1 MTDPATDTPPSLL
14 MEYILAVLA
23 PLLIAGNIS
32 DLSVARLSAMEAI
45 AAYKARGEEELMTIA
60 QIAGFAIAALD
71 NLRLSAA
78 PELSVSLKLKLRG
91 NAAALNR
98 AGRGN
103 TADLRML
110 RREESVP
117 EPEDDER
124 AREEALETL
133 EAARASVRQ
142 AEATLPQA
150 ALPGAAL
157 PGAALPADPPPA
169 ETADRRR
176 AVAWAGAMTDVAA
189 EFSRELAGLS
199 PVQRRAEIVR
209 IGLLSQTAR
218 QISQNGRKSGLL
230 NSTSLTA
237 DQSGRFR
244 DTSATASRTAATTA
258 TIAVASA

>member
-110 RREESVP
+110 RREQPTP
-117 EPEDDER
+117 EPEDDRR

-133 EAARASVRQ
+133 QEARASARR
-142 AEATLPQA
+142 AEA
-150 ALPGAAL
+150 ALPGAARA
-157 PGAALPADPPPA
+157 GAVPPADPPPA

-230 NSTSLTA
+230 NSTSLTG

-244 DTSATASRTAATTA
+244 DTSATANRTAATTA